1 MNSTH
6 LQWSSIASLVLT
18 GLGMSGVLII
28 VWIGWL
34 RTRRSAY
41 LVLAGWALATMLGM
55 AAQAVILPGLQMR
68 FAANT
73 SFPIYMIFQLVR
85 SFVTFILLLLG
96 LGMLVFAERKP
107 AGEL

>member
-18 GLGMSGVLII
+18 GLGMGGALII

-41 LVLAGWALATMLGM
+41 LVLAAWALVTMLGV
-55 AAQAVILPGLQMR
+55 AVQSVVLPGLQMR
-68 FAANT
+68 FGT
-73 SFPIYMIFQLVR
+73 TSSFPIFMVFQLVR
-85 SFVTFILLLLG
+85 SVVTLVLLLLG

-107 AGEL
+107 AEER